1 MANDHLLRRS
11 VDALDD
17 VFYVYD
23 EGGALVFWN
32 DRLNDLFDL
41 TDEDLHGMAPT
52 EFFLEADREGVERA
66 VAEIFEDGETVVEA
80 RADTTEGTIRFQLSG
95 QRLTDDDGTVLG
107 FGGVARDVTDQREQA
122 VKLAAQNERL
132 SEFATLLAHDV
143 RNPLTVAHA
152 GLDLYDSDGD
162 TEHLDRAKSSLGRI
176 ERIVDDVLAVASDG
190 RAVTETEPVEL
201 AAVARDAWRMVET
214 AEATLDLRTTT
225 TVDADRSRLERLF
238 ENLFRNAVEH
248 GSTSP
253 RSSSDHEDPVEHA
266 GPGVTV
272 TVEDT
277 SVGFV
282 VRDDGPG
289 VDAAD
294 RDTVFEPGVSNAVGG
309 TGFGL
314 YIVETIAE
322 AHGWTVTLTGTDD
335 GGDES
340 GPGDSAPPEF
350 DGSGN
355 ASLEPDPSGTG
366 AAATSPGAQFEF
378 TLVPG
383 ETDEFCLSP

>member
-1 MANDHLLRRS
+1 MANDQLLRRS

-17 VFYVYD
+17 VVYVYD

-66 VAEIFEDGETVVEA
+66 VGEVFADGETVVEA
-80 RADTTEGTIRFQLSG
+80 RADTTDGMVRFQLSAHL
-95 QRLTDDDGTVLG
+95 LTDEDGTILG
-107 FGGVARDVTDQREQA
+107 FAGVGRDVTDQREQA

-152 GLDLYDSDGD
+152 GLDLYESDGD

-176 ERIVDDVLAVASDG
+176 ERIVDDVLTVASDG

-201 AAVARDAWRMVET
+201 AGVARAAWGMVAT
-214 AEATLDLRTTT
+214 DEATLDVRTAA
-225 TVDADRSRLERLF
+225 TVDADRSRLQRLF

-248 GSTSP
+248 
-253 RSSSDHEDPVEHA
+253 V
-266 GPGVTV
+266 GPTVTV

-277 SVGFV
+277 PVGFV
-282 VRDDGPG
+282 VGDDGPG
-289 VDAAD
+289 IDAVD
-294 RDTVFEPGVSNAVGG
+294 RETVFDPGFSTGTDG

-322 AHGWTVTLTGTDD
+322 AHGWTVAVTDAGDGVSKSTAAADSDAPESDWSVSGGTDT
-335 GGDES
+335 S
-340 GPGDSAPPEF
+340 H
-350 DGSGN
+350 
-355 ASLEPDPSGTG
+355 G
-366 AAATSPGAQFEF
+366 ARFEL
-378 TLVPG
+378 TLFPG